1 MEVDFIAVKGDERY
15 YIQSCLNM
23 NNEEVSKREKRSLY
37 YIKDS
42 FKKIIV
48 TKDGLDRRKD
58 DNGFTIIDIFDFLL
72 DEDSLDKC

>member
-1 MEVDFIAVKGDERY
+1 M
-15 YIQSCLNM
+15 
-23 NNEEVSKREKRSLY
+23 KREKRSLY